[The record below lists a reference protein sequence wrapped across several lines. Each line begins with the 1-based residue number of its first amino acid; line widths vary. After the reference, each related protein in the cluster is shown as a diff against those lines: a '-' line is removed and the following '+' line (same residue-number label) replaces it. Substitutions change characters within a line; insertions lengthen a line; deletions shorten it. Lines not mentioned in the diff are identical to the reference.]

1 MNVITDLFSYIGFLV
16 VVIGL
21 HEVGHFLAAKRF
33 GLVADVFSL
42 GFGKVLFALRDKAGT
57 SWQIRMLPFGGF
69 IKLNAR
75 HLAALPPL
83 QRIAI
88 YAAGP
93 AVNIAM
99 GLVLVAA
106 AGIELG
112 TPALKS
118 LQISFQFAPTIVV
131 TLIGAVTHIFS
142 GDLSSLSGP
151 VGSAVASGDAVRLH
165 GAVMFAAL
173 FSWSVG
179 VLNLL
184 PVPLLDG
191 GQIVMAG
198 FEMLVGK
205 PSDNTMRY
213 AAWAGKSFIG
223 VLIFAG
229 CAADLIRIVGL

>member
-1 MNVITDLFSYIGFLV
+1 MNAITDLFSYIGFLV

-21 HEVGHFLAAKRF
+21 HEAGHFFAAKYF

-42 GFGKVLFALRDKAGT
+42 GFGKVLFSRKDKAGT
-57 SWQIRMLPFGGF
+57 SWQIRVLPFGGF
-69 IKLNAR
+69 IKLNER

-93 AVNIAM
+93 AVNM
-99 GLVLVAA
+99 VLGLVLVVV

-118 LQISFQFAPTIVV
+118 LQISVQYVPTIIV
-131 TLIGAVTHIFS
+131 TMVAAVTHIFS
-142 GDLSSLSGP
+142 GDLSNVAGP
-151 VGSAVASGDAVRLH
+151 VGSAVAAGEAVRLH
-165 GAVMFAAL
+165 GVVMFAAL

-198 FEMLVGK
+198 FEMLAGK
-205 PSDNTMRY
+205 PSDTTMRY

-223 VLIFAG
+223 TLIFAG
-229 CAADLIRIVGL
+229 CAADLIRIVG

>member
-1 MNVITDLFSYIGFLV
+1 MNAITDLFSYIGLLIL
-16 VVIGL
+16 VIGL
-21 HEVGHFLAAKRF
+21 HEAGHFFAAKRF

-42 GFGKVLFALRDKAGT
+42 GFGKVLFSRKDRAGT
-57 SWQIRMLPFGGF
+57 SWQIRALPFGGF
-69 IKLNAR
+69 IKLDEGR
-75 HLAALPPL
+75 LASLPPL

-88 YAAGP
+88 YLAGP
-93 AVNIAM
+93 AVNMVM
-99 GLVLVAA
+99 GLVLVTA
-106 AGIELG
+106 AGIALG

-118 LQISFQFAPTIVV
+118 LQISVQYIPTIVT
-131 TLIGAVTHIFS
+131 TLVAAVAHVFS
-142 GDLSSLSGP
+142 GDLSSVAGP
-151 VGSAVASGDAVRLH
+151 VGSAVAAGDAVRVN
-165 GAVMFAAL
+165 GAVLFVAL

-205 PSDNTMRY
+205 PSDTAIRY

-223 VLIFAG
+223 TLIFAG
-229 CAADLIRIVGL
+229 CAADLIRAIG